1 MSTYKKITKTY
12 KFRKSNDINSLNETI
27 IDVANLT
34 FIINLNKTKANSYLD
49 FMVGCKEIKKADT
62 TNIITSRKI
71 KNNYLIIE
79 ISMSSNQS
87 SYAKSL
93 CDILIEYNIDFIAI
107 DELFPHENSYL
118 LKRNDCPNTKIWAVK
133 IFTPT
138 TSKVI
143 VS

>member
-1 MSTYKKITKTY
+1 MSTPKKITKTY
-12 KFRKSNDINSLNETI
+12 KYFKLIDPDNITKHTI
-27 IDVANLT
+27 AVANLS
-34 FIINLNKTKANSYLD
+34 FIINLKKTNASSYLN
-49 FMVGCKEIKKADT
+49 FMVACMRIKKDDT
-62 TNIITSRKI
+62 NKIITSRKI